1 MLRKLSQTCRLTSN
15 NVEKDRDEDFA
26 ANCEMKPQLETPLG
40 GMFAE
45 VDAANYG
52 GALREQPLLGLR
64 VGGLRLRLR
73 TRPG

>member
-1 MLRKLSQTCRLTSN
+1 M
-15 NVEKDRDEDFA
+15 
-26 ANCEMKPQLETPLG
+26 MPQPETPLG

>member
-1 MLRKLSQTCRLTSN
+1 M
-15 NVEKDRDEDFA
+15 
-26 ANCEMKPQLETPLG
+26 MPQPETPLG

-52 GALREQPLLGLR
+52 GALREQPLLELR
-64 VGGLRLRLR
+64 VGGLKPRLR